1 MKKTLALFLSVLL
14 LMGLMAAPA
23 MAEQKV
29 SLKGWGAY
37 AFDATTGL
45 ESYKDQ
51 TYWKEVE
58 KALGVDIS
66 WEIASTASDA
76 HIAQFGLIMA
86 SGELPDFFAN
96 YNRLLSVEEYGRMG
110 AIMDITPLLDG
121 GFMPNLSAIIE
132 EFPDVRASIT
142 SADGAIYIIPR
153 VMIDYETRAWPG
165 FNIRG
170 DVLEELGLEVPTTTD
185 EFYEVLKAMK
195 SVEGVKYPFAGDY
208 RALFYPFG
216 VAVRAIGNNSNA
228 DVFVEDG
235 EIKFA
240 PSDPRY
246 LEALTYLNKLASEGL
261 MMQVPVTTYTGNAD
275 QTTDVLTGSILSTNG
290 SWAGV
295 LDKLNGLFESQ
306 DGKRP
311 LVAMEYLT
319 GPEGYKG
326 NSSVHRAIDANWG
339 ACISSTCSNPE
350 MAAQI
355 LDYALGK
362 EGSDILFY
370 GLPGEDYN
378 RVDGKIVMTEKITSS
393 PLGVLTYKN
402 NYIGN
407 YSCLPSAYTAES
419 YLSTMTD
426 EAKRGNAMATETT
439 RNDPSVVP
447 MLRFTAEEIA
457 TVNEICLDL
466 NTYVEE
472 NMANFI
478 FGQRPL
484 SDWDAYVK
492 EFGSRR
498 VDELLKIFN
507 DAYARYQ
514 EAAGVDQN

>member
-1 MKKTLALFLSVLL
+1 MKKMVALFLSL
-14 LMGLMAAPA
+14 LMLMSLITLPA
-23 MAEQKV
+23 VAEGGV

-37 AFDATTGL
+37 AFDATTGI

-51 TYWKEVE
+51 TFWKEVE
-58 KALGVDIS
+58 KKFNADIT

-121 GFMPNLSAIIE
+121 GFMPNLSAILA

-153 VMIDYETRAWPG
+153 VMIDFETRAWPG

-170 DVLEELGLEVPTTTD
+170 DVLEELGLQVPTTTD
-185 EFYEVLKAMK
+185 ELYDVLTALKGY
-195 SVEGVKYPFAGDY
+195 EGVTYPFAGDY
-208 RALFYPFG
+208 RTLFYPFG
-216 VAVRAIGNNSNA
+216 IATIAIGNNSNA

-240 PSDPRY
+240 PYDARY
-246 LEALTYLNKLASEGL
+246 LDALTYLNKLASEGL
-261 MMQVPVTTYTGNAD
+261 MMQVPVKTYPGQAD
-275 QTTDVLTGSILSTNG
+275 QTTDILTGAVMATNG
-290 SWAGV
+290 SFAGV
-295 LDKLNGLFESQ
+295 LDKINGLFEAQ

-311 LVAMEYLT
+311 LVAMDYFE
-319 GPEGYKG
+319 GPAGAKG

-339 ACISSTCSNPE
+339 ASISSTCSNPE
-350 MAAQI
+350 LAAQI
-355 LDYALGK
+355 LDFALGK

-370 GLPGEDYN
+370 GIEGEDYTRDAN
-378 RVDGKIVMTEKITSS
+378 GEIVVAEKISSS

-402 NYIGN
+402 NFIGN
-407 YSCLPSAYTAES
+407 YSCLASAYTAEA
-419 YLSTMTD
+419 YLSTMSA
-426 EAKRGNAMATETT
+426 EARRGNAMATETT
-439 RNDPSVVP
+439 KNDPAIVP

-466 NTYVEE
+466 NVYVEE

-478 FGQRPL
+478 FGQKNL
-484 SDWDAYVK
+484 SEWDAYVK
-492 EFGSRR
+492 EFDAMR
-498 VDELLKIFN
+498 VDELLLIFN
-507 DAYARYQ
+507 AAYARFL
-514 EAAGVDQN
+514 EAAAQ